1 MRFEI
6 PLGHPDQLALKQRA
20 AQGGKVIDEEFAV
33 EVIVLV
39 LDDAG
44 GITAVLLVVL
54 DEILIHITDFNT
66 GRTHHVLVDPGQ
78 AQTPFAETPFVTEA
92 FVNLGV
98 DKSFLE
104 IGQFGL
110 FLGPRR
116 SIDHEHADAFT
127 HLRCG
132 KPYPI
137 GIVHRLPHVGDE
149 LLQAGIIRG
158 NVCGCLAQHGR
169 TINVNR

>member
-33 EVIVLV
+33 KVIVLV

-66 GRTHHVLVDPGQ
+66 GRTHHVLVDP
-78 AQTPFAETPFVTEA
+78 
-92 FVNLGV
+92 
-98 DKSFLE
+98 E
-104 IGQFGL
+104 I
-110 FLGPRR
+110 
-116 SIDHEHADAFT
+116 SKH
-127 HLRCG
+127 
-132 KPYPI
+132 KY
-137 GIVHRLPHVGDE
+137 
-149 LLQAGIIRG
+149 
-158 NVCGCLAQHGR
+158 
-169 TINVNR
+169 

>member
-1 MRFEI
+1 M
-6 PLGHPDQLALKQRA
+6 
-20 AQGGKVIDEEFAV
+20 
-33 EVIVLV
+33 
-39 LDDAG
+39 
-44 GITAVLLVVL
+44 
-54 DEILIHITDFNT
+54 
-66 GRTHHVLVDPGQ
+66 DPGQ

-92 FVNLGV
+92 FVNLSV

-104 IGQFGL
+104 IGQFRL

-116 SIDHEHADAFT
+116 SIDHEHADALA

-149 LLQAGIIRG
+149 LLRKKAEKNYWKNLTANFI
-158 NVCGCLAQHGR
+158 AQKPAR
-169 TINVNR
+169 T

>member
-1 MRFEI
+1 M
-6 PLGHPDQLALKQRA
+6 
-20 AQGGKVIDEEFAV
+20 
-33 EVIVLV
+33 IVLV

-110 FLGPRR
+110 FLGQGEASTTNMRMLLP
-116 SIDHEHADAFT
+116 T
-127 HLRCG
+127 CG
-132 KPYPI
+132 AASPTPSASY
-137 GIVHRLPHVGDE
+137 IVSHMSAMNCCRPG
-149 LLQAGIIRG
+149 
-158 NVCGCLAQHGR
+158 
-169 TINVNR
+169 